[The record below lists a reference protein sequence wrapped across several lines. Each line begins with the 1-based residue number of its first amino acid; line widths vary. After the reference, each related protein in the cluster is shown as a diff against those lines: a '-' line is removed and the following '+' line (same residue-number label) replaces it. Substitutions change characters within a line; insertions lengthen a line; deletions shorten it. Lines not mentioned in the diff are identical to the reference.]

1 MDKWARFIFEGNIK
15 FGKLDDDDSHIII
28 YEGDL
33 FDSPEATEKKVSVS
47 DIDLQSPC
55 RPSKMIALWNNY
67 KALADEKGFGI
78 DLEKA
83 NLLAQEVKSIHTL
96 GVGIGLIIGAGNIIR
111 GVQAANHGMERVT
124 GDYLGMLA
132 TIINAV
138 SLQDALEQ
146 EGCETRTLSAINIT
160 QIAEPYIRRRAI
172 RHLEKG
178 RIVIVAG
185 GTGNPFFTTDS
196 AAALRAKELNAEIVI
211 KGTKVDGVYNE
222 DPKKIS
228 TAIKYENISND
239 KVLTDNLKVMDLT
252 AITLCKENNIPIQV
266 FDILKLGN
274 LKQLILGAKIGTL
287 VSE

>member
-1 MDKWARFIFEGNIK
+1 MNDPIYSRVLL
-15 FGKLDDDDSHIII
+15 KLSGEI
-28 YEGDL
+28 
-33 FDSPEATEKKVSVS
+33 
-47 DIDLQSPC
+47 
-55 RPSKMIALWNNY
+55 
-67 KALADEKGFGI
+67 LADKNGFGI

-83 NLLAQEVKSIHTL
+83 NLLAREVKSIHTL

-132 TIINAV
+132 TIINAI

-160 QIAEPYIRRRAI
+160 QIAEPYIRRRAL
-172 RHLEKG
+172 RHIEKG

-222 DPKKIS
+222 DPK
-228 TAIKYENISND
+228 TNPNATKYEEVTYQ
-239 KVLTDNLKVMDLT
+239 KVLTDNLRVMDLT